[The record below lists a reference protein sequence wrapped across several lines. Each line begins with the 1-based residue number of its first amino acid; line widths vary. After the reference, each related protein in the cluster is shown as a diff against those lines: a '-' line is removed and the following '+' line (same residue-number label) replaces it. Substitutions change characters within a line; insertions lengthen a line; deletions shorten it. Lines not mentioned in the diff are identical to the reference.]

1 MMIVVHNSELKT
13 TAIYTL
19 GELHVSSKLVLNRLV
34 WEEGKET
41 RKDRGRQVLPAEQKS
56 VASWESEK
64 GICVVAPRER
74 VREWGWIS
82 QLGAAG

>member
-41 RKDRGRQVLPAEQKS
+41 RKEEIWLQYS
-56 VASWESEK
+56 
-64 GICVVAPRER
+64 
-74 VREWGWIS
+74 
-82 QLGAAG
+82 